1 MAVDPTKTKYHNLY
15 WDIARAAAEMSTAI
29 RSKVGCVIV
38 AQSGMMAIGYNGMP
52 AGYKFGNTCE
62 FTDAATGEL
71 VTKPE
76 TIHAERNAIDKMTR
90 QGVSTEGS
98 VMFTTMAPCLECAK
112 SIHGLGFKHVYYR
125 EVYRNDNGLEF
136 LKRAGISITG
146 Y

>member
-1 MAVDPTKTKYHNLY
+1 
-15 WDIARAAAEMSTAI
+15 
-29 RSKVGCVIV
+29 
-38 AQSGMMAIGYNGMP
+38 MP
-52 AGYKFGNTCE
+52 AGYKFGNACE
-62 FTDAATGEL
+62 FADLATGEL

-125 EVYRNDNGLEF
+125 EVYRNDNGIEF
-136 LKRAGISITG
+136 LKRAGVPTTG